1 MGCIIGLSMSAR
13 NSANEPKNLQIIRT
27 RNPPN
32 ILLEQIALL
41 QTEAGYSAIS
51 SEIRTRL
58 DALPRNDRLL
68 LAVDGE
74 KLLGIAHL
82 RVTSDLI
89 NQDTAEVV
97 MIIVRQS
104 HRRRNIGRRL
114 INAAETWARESGHAR
129 LLLRTEVVRTA
140 AHAFFVA
147 LGYEE
152 TSTTLEF
159 IREL

>member
-1 MGCIIGLSMSAR
+1 MSAR
-13 NSANEPKNLQIIRT
+13 SSANEPKNLQIIRT
-27 RNPPN
+27 RNPPA
-32 ILLEQIALL
+32 IFLEQIALL
-41 QTEAGYSAIS
+41 QTEAGYSATA
-51 SEIRTRL
+51 SEVRRRL

-74 KLLGIAHL
+74 KLLGFAHL

-129 LLLRTEVVRTA
+129 LLLRTEVIRTA

>member
-1 MGCIIGLSMSAR
+1 MSAR

>member
-1 MGCIIGLSMSAR
+1 MPTQSPAE
-13 NSANEPKNLQIIRT
+13 EPKNLQILRT
-27 RNPPN
+27 RNPPA
-32 ILLEQIALL
+32 IFLEQIALL
-41 QTEAGYSAIS
+41 QTEAGHSATT
-51 SEIRTRL
+51 SEVQRRL

-74 KLLGIAHL
+74 KLLGFAHL

>member
-1 MGCIIGLSMSAR
+1 MSAR

-51 SEIRTRL
+51 SEIRQRL

-74 KLLGIAHL
+74 KLLGFAHL